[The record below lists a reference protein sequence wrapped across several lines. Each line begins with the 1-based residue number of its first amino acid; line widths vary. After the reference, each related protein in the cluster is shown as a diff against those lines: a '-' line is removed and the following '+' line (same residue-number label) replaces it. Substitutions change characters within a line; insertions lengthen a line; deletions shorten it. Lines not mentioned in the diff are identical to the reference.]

1 MRIVTMVVVLGAL
14 LNATVMAQ
22 STLPRRGKELLSQ
35 LVRQTPWD
43 MTRLRHI
50 FQLELDGAVDAADYV
65 HDAFKLFQQLVVEI
79 PRQEQVQKLLGWELT
94 TPRGARHQLLGT
106 RHDLTLRDFSLP
118 ARHTLHTLLTQ
129 VDMLVHE
136 GNIPHHSSAP
146 LASYQQLDHQL
157 IARARQLG
165 KATAPLDSA
174 LEQRQASLDQH
185 FILAAQEAQLDEL
198 RDAEIE
204 ALFIEQLGAQE
215 RQLRLARAYL
225 HAQHAEVTALARQQ
239 RTEGAEVFEDKLLN
253 TRNHRWITRIV
264 DACAQQTSCLITA
277 GYLHLVVDNDQTTS
291 IITLL
296 RERGYRVEAQPR

>member
-1 MRIVTMVVVLGAL
+1 MRIVTIMVVLGAL
-14 LNATVMAQ
+14 LNAAVIAQ
-22 STLPRRGKELLSQ
+22 SVSPRRGKELLTQ
-35 LVRQTPWD
+35 LMRQTPWD
-43 MTRLRHI
+43 MTRLRRI

-65 HDAFKLFQQLVVEI
+65 DDAFKLFQQSVVEI
-79 PRQEQVQKLLGWELT
+79 PRQEQVQKLLLWQLT

-106 RHDLTLRDFSLP
+106 RHDLTLRDFS
-118 ARHTLHTLLTQ
+118 ASAQHTLHTLLTQ

-136 GNIPHHSSAP
+136 GDIPRYSSAP
-146 LASYQQLDHQL
+146 LESYQQLDHQL

-185 FILAAQEAQLDEL
+185 YILITQEAQLDEL
-198 RDAEIE
+198 SDAEIE

-215 RQLRLARAYL
+215 RQFRLTRAYL
-225 HAQHAEVTALARQQ
+225 QAQHAEVTALAR
-239 RTEGAEVFEDKLLN
+239 RSHAEGAEAFGDKLLN
-253 TRNHRWITRIV
+253 TRNHRWITRIIA
-264 DACAQQTSCLITA
+264 ACAQQTSCLITA
-277 GYLHLVVDNDQTTS
+277 GYLHLVVDTDETTS